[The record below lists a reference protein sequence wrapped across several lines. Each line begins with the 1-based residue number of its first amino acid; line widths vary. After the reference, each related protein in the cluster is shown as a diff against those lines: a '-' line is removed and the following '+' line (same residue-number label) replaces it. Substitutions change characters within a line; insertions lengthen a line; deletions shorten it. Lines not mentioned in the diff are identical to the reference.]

1 MIIRGTRKELEQK
14 AAWLIADQITEM
26 LKDQPTVVLALPGGR
41 SVSGIFQRLREEL
54 VPWDKV
60 HIFMVDERLVPLTDK
75 ESNFLLVQ
83 EFLADAL
90 PKENLHPFMYD
101 ESLPDKG
108 TKAYQE
114 ELDKYGGVFDIVLVS
129 SGEDGHIAGLYPN
142 HHSIANT
149 ESSFITMDDSPKPP
163 SNRMSASRALL
174 EESTLGIV
182 LFFGESK
189 KDALQHF
196 FDNNFLVRQC
206 PAKLISS
213 LPAYMVLTDQG
224 LEHSEE

>member
-1 MIIRGTRKELEQK
+1 MIIRGTRKEMEQK
-14 AAWLIADQITEM
+14 AAWLIADQINDM

-41 SVSGIFQRLREEL
+41 SVSNIFQRLHEETI
-54 VPWDKV
+54 PWDKV
-60 HIFMVDERLVPLTDK
+60 HIFMVDERLVPITDK

-83 EFLADAL
+83 EYLADML
-90 PKENLHPFMYD
+90 PKENVHPFIFN

-108 TKAYQE
+108 TIAYQE
-114 ELDKYGGVFDIVLVS
+114 KLDKFGGVFDIVLVS

-142 HHSIANT
+142 HHSISNT

-174 EESTLGIV
+174 EESTLGII
-182 LFFGESK
+182 LFFGEAK

-196 FDNNFLVRQC
+196 FDNDFLVRQC
-206 PAKLISS
+206 PAKLLTS
-213 LPAYMVLTDQG
+213 LPAYMVLTDRG
-224 LEHSEE
+224 LELSEE